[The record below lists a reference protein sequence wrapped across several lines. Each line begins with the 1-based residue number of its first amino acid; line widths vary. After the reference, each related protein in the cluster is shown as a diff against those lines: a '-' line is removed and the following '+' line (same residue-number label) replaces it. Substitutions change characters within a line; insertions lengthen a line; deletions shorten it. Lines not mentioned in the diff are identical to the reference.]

1 MSRGAAGDRAARRPG
16 GEETRARILASARV
30 AFGDRGYDGATIRGI
45 AAGAGVDPA
54 LVHHYFGPKQ
64 RLFVATMEAGF
75 PVDFE
80 AAVVSVLD
88 GPADAIGV
96 RLVRYVL
103 ELWEAPAMRAIILG
117 LVRSAASDAVAAEM
131 LRGVLSEGPFL
142 ALARAIDRP
151 DARLRATLV
160 GTQLVGLAMARY
172 VVAVEPIATADVDA
186 LAWAIGPSIQRY
198 LAGDLGAG
206 GVAPA

>member
-1 MSRGAAGDRAARRPG
+1 MTRAAAAGRPGRRPDG
-16 GEETRARILASARV
+16 QATRARILTSAR
-30 AFGDRGYDGATIRGI
+30 AEFGALGYDGATIRGI
-45 AAGAGVDPA
+45 AARAGVDPA

-80 AAVVSVLD
+80 VAVAAVLD
-88 GPADAIGV
+88 GPPDTIGE

-103 ELWEAPAMRAIILG
+103 ELWEAPAFRAVILG
-117 LVRSAASDAVAAEM
+117 LVRSAASDAAAATM
-131 LRGVLSEGPFL
+131 LRHVLSEGPFL
-142 ALARAIDRP
+142 ALARAIARP

-172 VVAVEPIATADVDA
+172 VVEVEPIATADVDV
-186 LAWAIGPSIQRY
+186 LARAIGPSIQRY

-206 GVAPA
+206 GAAPA